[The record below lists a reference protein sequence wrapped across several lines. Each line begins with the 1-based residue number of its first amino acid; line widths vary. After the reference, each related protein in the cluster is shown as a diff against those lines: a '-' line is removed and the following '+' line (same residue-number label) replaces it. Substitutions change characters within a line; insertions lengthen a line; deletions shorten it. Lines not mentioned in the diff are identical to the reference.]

1 MSLYPLLVMA
11 RSPDLVA
18 PRPHRGRIKGILA
31 STRKG
36 KGVRLPRISLVV
48 PCFNEQ
54 EAIPLFYEQ
63 AVAAADRI
71 PSAEV
76 EFVFVDDGSADGTLA
91 AIRSLREDD
100 PRVRYV
106 SFSRN
111 FGKEAAMLA
120 GMRYA
125 TGDYVAL
132 LDADLQD
139 PPSLLPEMYR
149 CVTEGGFDCCA
160 TRRATRAGESK
171 LRSFFATNF
180 YRLFNRI
187 SHTQLVPGARDFRL
201 MNRQMVD
208 ALLELA
214 ESNRFSKG
222 LFSWVGFN
230 TKWIEYDNVER
241 AAGTTK
247 WSFMGLVRYSIEG
260 IVDFSTVPLAL
271 ASALG
276 FAFCLAALVWIAVI
290 IVRTLVYGNAVPGW
304 SSLACIVLF
313 SSGMQFLT
321 IGILGQYIARTYLE
335 TKHRPA
341 YVVRETEE

>member
-1 MSLYPLLVMA
+1 M
-11 RSPDLVA
+11 
-18 PRPHRGRIKGILA
+18 
-31 STRKG
+31 RKG
-36 KGVRLPRISLVV
+36 ARLSVISLVV
-48 PCFNEQ
+48 PSYNEQ
-54 EAIPLFYEQ
+54 ETVPRFYEE
-63 AVAAADRI
+63 ASRVMAEI
-71 PSAEV
+71 PSATF
-76 EFVFVDDGSADGTLA
+76 EFVFVDDGSTDGTLA
-91 AIRSLREDD
+91 EIHRLRERD

-111 FGKEAAMLA
+111 FGKEAAILA

-125 TGDYVAL
+125 RGDYVAIM
-132 LDADLQD
+132 DADLQD
-139 PPSLLPEMYR
+139 PPRLLPEMYR
-149 CVTEGGFDCCA
+149 AVTEEGFDCVA
-160 TRRATRAGESK
+160 TRRRTRSGESR
-171 LRSFFATNF
+171 LRSFFASNF

-187 SHTQLVPGARDFRL
+187 SHTRLVPGARDFRL
-201 MNRQMVD
+201 MNRKMVD
-208 ALLELA
+208 ALIALA
-214 ESNRFSKG
+214 ETNRFSKG
-222 LFSWVGFN
+222 LFSWVGFD

-241 AAGTTK
+241 AAGTSK

-276 FAFCLAALVWIAVI
+276 FLFCLAAFVWIAVI
-290 IVRTLVYGNAVPGW
+290 IFRTLAYGNEVPGW

-335 TKHRPA
+335 TKQRPA

>member
-1 MSLYPLLVMA
+1 ML
-11 RSPDLVA
+11 
-18 PRPHRGRIKGILA
+18 
-31 STRKG
+31 
-36 KGVRLPRISLVV
+36 
-48 PCFNEQ
+48 
-54 EAIPLFYEQ
+54 PLFYEETCRAIAQ
-63 AVAAADRI
+63 I
-71 PSAEV
+71 PSAEF
-76 EFVFVDDGSADGTLA
+76 EFVIVDDGSTDGTLA
-91 AIRSLREDD
+91 EIHRLRASD

-120 GMRYA
+120 GMHRA
-125 TGDYVAL
+125 TGDFVAL

-139 PPSLLPEMYR
+139 PPRLLPDMYR
-149 CVTEGGFDCCA
+149 AVTEEGFDCAA
-160 TRRATRAGESK
+160 TRRLTRTGESK
-171 LRSFFATNF
+171 VRSFFANNF
-180 YRLFNRI
+180 YHVFNRI

-201 MNRQMVD
+201 MNRKMTD
-208 ALLELA
+208 AILDLA

-247 WSFMGLVRYSIEG
+247 WSFLGLVRYSIEG

-276 FAFCLAALVWIAVI
+276 FLFCLAALIWVAVI
-290 IVRTLVYGNAVPGW
+290 IFRTLEYGNAVPGW

-335 TKHRPA
+335 TKHRPQ